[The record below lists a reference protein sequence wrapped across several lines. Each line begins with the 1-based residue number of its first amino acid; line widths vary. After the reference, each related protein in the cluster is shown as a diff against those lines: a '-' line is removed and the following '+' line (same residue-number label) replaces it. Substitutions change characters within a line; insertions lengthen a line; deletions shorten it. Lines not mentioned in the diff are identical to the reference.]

1 LAAARSPFHASL
13 PAFLPHPKK
22 RAATGYMLAGTA
34 FIAYLSVLPD
44 RLRAAASARGRRFW
58 RVRSVPPSL
67 ALLRLS

>member
-1 LAAARSPFHASL
+1 
-13 PAFLPHPKK
+13 
-22 RAATGYMLAGTA
+22 MLAGTA